1 MHPKLITIGDFF
13 LPSYGFFVAMGFL
26 AGLWMAA
33 RLARRQQ
40 LNPDLVVNLS
50 VYCALTGV
58 LGGKLLMVLFDLD
71 FYLSNP
77 SELFSMSTL
86 RAGGV
91 FYGGLVLALVVAVFY
106 MRRVKLPG
114 WPTADAL
121 APGVALGHAIG
132 RIGCFMAGCCWGS
145 ECHLPW
151 AVTFTRSETHEMFG
165 TPLNVPLHPAQL
177 YQSAAEALTFAILYW
192 RFSKPHAPGSILGT
206 YLMLTSTS
214 RFLIE
219 FGRFHEQALPFGGP
233 LSNGQ
238 WISLILFAVGAILW
252 KRAKL
257 KHSSG
262 LRKGT

>member
-1 MHPKLITIGDFF
+1 MHPKLITFGDFF
-13 LPSYGFFVAMGFL
+13 IPSYGFFVALGFL
-26 AGLWMAA
+26 SGLWMAT
-33 RLARRQQ
+33 RLARRQG
-40 LNPDLVVNLS
+40 LSSDLIVNLS

-58 LGGKLLMVLFDLD
+58 AGGKLLMVLFDLD
-71 FYLSNP
+71 FYLRNP
-77 SELFSMSTL
+77 GELFSLTTL

-91 FYGGLVLALVVAVFY
+91 FYGGLVLALLTAIIY

-114 WPTADAL
+114 WRTADAL

-151 AVTFTRSETHEMFG
+151 AVTFSNPDTHEMFG

-177 YQSAAEALTFAILYW
+177 YQSAAEALIFALLYW
-192 RFSKPHAPGSILGT
+192 RFTKPHEPGFILGL
-206 YLMLTSTS
+206 YLMLTSTG

-238 WISLILFAVGAILW
+238 WISLAIFAIGFYVV
-252 KRAKL
+252 RRSRPTL
-257 KHSSG
+257 KEAV
-262 LRKGT
+262 

>member
-1 MHPKLITIGDFF
+1 MHPKLITVGDFF
-13 LPSYGFFVAMGFL
+13 IPSYGFFVALGFL
-26 AGLWMAA
+26 SGLWMAT
-33 RLARRQQ
+33 RLARRQG
-40 LNPDLVVNLS
+40 LSSDLIVNLS

-58 LGGKLLMVLFDLD
+58 VGGKLLMVLFVLD
-71 FYLSNP
+71 VYMRNP
-77 SELFSMSTL
+77 GELFSLTTL

-91 FYGGLVLALVVAVFY
+91 FYGGLVLALLVAIIY
-106 MRRVKLPG
+106 MRRVKLPV
-114 WPTADAL
+114 WRTADAL

-151 AVTFTRSETHEMFG
+151 AVTFSNPDTHEMFG

-177 YQSAAEALTFAILYW
+177 YQSVAEALIFALLCW
-192 RFSKPHAPGSILGT
+192 RFSKPHEPGFILGL
-206 YLMLTSTS
+206 YLMLTSTG

-238 WISLILFAVGAILW
+238 WISLAIFAIGFYVVRRSRPTL
-252 KRAKL
+252 KRAV
-257 KHSSG
+257 
-262 LRKGT
+262 

>member
-1 MHPKLITIGDFF
+1 MHPKLITVGDFF
-13 LPSYGFFVAMGFL
+13 IPSYGFFVALGFL
-26 AGLWMAA
+26 SGLWMAT
-33 RLARRQQ
+33 RLARRQG
-40 LNPDLVVNLS
+40 LSSDLIVNLS

-58 LGGKLLMVLFDLD
+58 VGGKLLMVLFDLD
-71 FYLSNP
+71 FYMRNP
-77 SELFSMSTL
+77 GELFSLTTL

-91 FYGGLVLALVVAVFY
+91 FYGGLVLALLVAIIY
-106 MRRVKLPG
+106 MRRVKLPV
-114 WPTADAL
+114 WRTADAL

-151 AVTFTRSETHEMFG
+151 AVTFSNPDTHEMFG

-177 YQSAAEALTFAILYW
+177 YQSAAEALIFALLCW
-192 RFSKPHAPGSILGT
+192 RFSKPHEPGFILGL
-206 YLMLTSTS
+206 YLMLTSTG

-238 WISLILFAVGAILW
+238 WISLAIFAIGFYVV
-252 KRAKL
+252 RRSRPTL
-257 KHSSG
+257 KEAV
-262 LRKGT
+262 